1 MDAIR
6 HPVRRRGATLRDTLT
21 AVGVLAVLIVVS
33 VLYLTRGGVEA
44 AEAQSLANLRQIGES
59 FASYSAFSEG
69 RFPFAQEG
77 DELPLGP
84 ATGAPTQRIGEGGA
98 PVWALETLWFAL
110 APVGDTWADGAEV
123 ARSPGSAPLA
133 FPLDGRPAAWG
144 AARSVSYRYSNSFVA
159 DPESWALAGAPP
171 SEPLSDELQA
181 DLPDAPGGFRATLV
195 AEVSYPSRKTLL
207 YDADR
212 AYLGADPGPE
222 AGRPMVFVDNS
233 AFAMRDGEAAS
244 PAPCLAPRASDAW
257 GAAWAWPMARIY
269 HDTPLGVLG
278 RDF

>member
-1 MDAIR
+1 MDATR

-21 AVGVLAVLIVVS
+21 AVAVLFVLIVVS

-44 AEAQSLANLRQIGES
+44 AEAQSLANLRQIGEG

-84 ATGAPTQRIGEGGA
+84 ATGAPSQRIGEGGA

-110 APVGDTWADGAEV
+110 VPVGETWNQGAEV
-123 ARSPGSAPLA
+123 ARSPGSAPLS

-144 AARSVSYRYSNSFVA
+144 TTQSVSYRSSNSFVA
-159 DPESWALAGAPP
+159 DPEAWTVAGAAPT
-171 SEPLSDELQA
+171 EPLRDEPQA
-181 DLPDAPGGFRATLV
+181 GLPGAGRFRATLV
-195 AEVSYPSRKTLL
+195 AEAAYPSRKTLL

-233 AFAMRDGEAAS
+233 AFAMRDGEAAT
-244 PAPCLAPRASDAW
+244 PAPCLAPRSSDAW
-257 GAAWAWPMARIY
+257 GAAWAWPTARIY